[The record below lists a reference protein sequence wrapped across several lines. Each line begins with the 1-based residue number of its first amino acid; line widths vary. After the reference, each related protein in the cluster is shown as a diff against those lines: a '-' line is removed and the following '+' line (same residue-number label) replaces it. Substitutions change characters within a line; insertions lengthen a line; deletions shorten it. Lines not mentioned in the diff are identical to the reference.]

1 MTLVPKTSA
10 STISPQALVSL
21 IYSKISTLSMFT
33 YFIFYCLI
41 ILLTEQEFIKVN
53 IFEEYKNLKSFEVE
67 FHDQT
72 YTHRIICKIRN
83 ILPDKMFI
91 YPINEPE
98 AIPEIG
104 TQLNLNV
111 FTENGI
117 YNSISKVIDV
127 LQENG
132 TTLYA
137 IAYPSQNKITQRR
150 EYFRAN
156 LNIPYKMSVKRTSKT
171 DILEGETVNICGKGI
186 CISNTKPFLPYENI
200 EVEISFPNHIINTH
214 AEYVYSRAVSQNA
227 KPEFYHAFVLTDIAQ
242 KDIDYIVGQCFLY
255 QLS

>member
-1 MTLVPKTSA
+1 MFT
-10 STISPQALVSL
+10 
-21 IYSKISTLSMFT
+21 YFT

-41 ILLTEQEFIKVN
+41 ILYLIGVHKLS

-67 FHDQT
+67 FHDKT
-72 YTHRIICKIRN
+72 YTHRIICKIKN
-83 ILPDKMFI
+83 IQPDKILI

-98 AIPEIG
+98 AVPEIN
-104 TQLNLNV
+104 TQLNINV

-117 YNSISKVIDV
+117 YNSISKVIDII
-127 LQENG
+127 QDNG

-156 LNIPYKMSVKRTSKT
+156 LNIPYKLTVKRTSKT
-171 DILEGETVNICGKGI
+171 DVLEGKTVNICGKGI

-200 EVEISFPNHIINTH
+200 EVEISFPNHVINTH
-214 AEYVYSRAVSQNA
+214 AEYVYSRAVTENA
-227 KPEFYHAFVLTDIAQ
+227 KPEFYHAFVLTDIPQ